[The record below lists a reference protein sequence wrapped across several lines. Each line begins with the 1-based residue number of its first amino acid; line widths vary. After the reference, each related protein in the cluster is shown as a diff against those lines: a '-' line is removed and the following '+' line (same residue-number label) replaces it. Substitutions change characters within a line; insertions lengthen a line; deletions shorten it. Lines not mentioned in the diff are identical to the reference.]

1 MILER
6 HHPDRFKVFASAAV
20 SDFPSS
26 KDMAKD
32 RIRKVE
38 ILSDK
43 KNVAKIGGSTLDYSW
58 LKGASETYQ
67 ISADIKDYI
76 LTEVPIVTVDFPNRN
91 LHAFPFDEVSYF
103 DPRFGQFVYK
113 TFTGKPTYADHC
125 FPAGTMI
132 ETSNGLKA
140 IEQLEVGDLVLTD
153 KLRYKPITQ
162 IFSNGIKPIVKLK
175 IQGVMEHLKVTDN
188 HPILVVDRRQVF
200 GRYDEKNQT
209 YRTQMRVKEFRE
221 QTYKPHFR
229 PVSDVYVGDY
239 VAIPINYGGDICA
252 NKSLAFLAGAYL
264 AEGSFLSKT
273 DARPDG
279 NTVLFTIGNHER
291 EFRDA
296 IMEHAAALGYTPYYR
311 PLQTQGC
318 DWVMIHSNELC
329 STLKNLC
336 GEYSEHKIIQGDARN
351 WDADSTKVFLGAY
364 MSGDGSFDV
373 KKGSFRVRTSSKN
386 LLTDLQQAFAFVGIP
401 ACVGIDLRI
410 DTHVRKEN
418 KWNIHPS
425 CDSGYLRVSQ
435 YFIPEMKT
443 YIVGKDITIIP
454 SKADSG
460 RGIISGKLLLMPI
473 LDIIDEGEEA
483 GVFNFEVEEDH
494 TYVAGGIIVHNCNKN
509 FVEAKGVHFDSSLR
523 YVPGWDVWKIFVLL
537 GYDRSKDSALARQI
551 EKGQRRSYSM
561 GAWVS
566 YFLNSLSGQLSN
578 GSQPLKYPKGTTHN
592 GVLSYD
598 NCSGCEY
605 FETSS
610 VVGPADVSAESHQLW
625 YF

>member
-26 KDMAKD
+26 NDVAKD

-43 KNVAKIGGSTLDYSW
+43 KNVAKVGGSTLDYSW

-113 TFTGKPTYADHC
+113 TFVGKPTYSDH
-125 FPAGTMI
+125 
-132 ETSNGLKA
+132 N
-140 IEQLEVGDLVLTD
+140 
-153 KLRYKPITQ
+153 
-162 IFSNGIKPIVKLK
+162 N
-175 IQGVMEHLKVTDN
+175 
-188 HPILVVDRRQVF
+188 
-200 GRYDEKNQT
+200 
-209 YRTQMRVKEFRE
+209 
-221 QTYKPHFR
+221 
-229 PVSDVYVGDY
+229 
-239 VAIPINYGGDICA
+239 
-252 NKSLAFLAGAYL
+252 
-264 AEGSFLSKT
+264 
-273 DARPDG
+273 
-279 NTVLFTIGNHER
+279 
-291 EFRDA
+291 
-296 IMEHAAALGYTPYYR
+296 
-311 PLQTQGC
+311 
-318 DWVMIHSNELC
+318 
-329 STLKNLC
+329 
-336 GEYSEHKIIQGDARN
+336 
-351 WDADSTKVFLGAY
+351 KVF
-364 MSGDGSFDV
+364 
-373 KKGSFRVRTSSKN
+373 T
-386 LLTDLQQAFAFVGIP
+386 
-401 ACVGIDLRI
+401 
-410 DTHVRKEN
+410 
-418 KWNIHPS
+418 
-425 CDSGYLRVSQ
+425 
-435 YFIPEMKT
+435 
-443 YIVGKDITIIP
+443 
-454 SKADSG
+454 
-460 RGIISGKLLLMPI
+460 
-473 LDIIDEGEEA
+473 
-483 GVFNFEVEEDH
+483 
-494 TYVAGGIIVHNCNKN
+494 
-509 FVEAKGVHFDSSLR
+509 EAKGVHFDSSLR

-566 YFLNSLSGQLSN
+566 YFINSLTGQLSN
-578 GSQPLKYPKGTTHN
+578 GSQPLKYPKGSTHN